1 MPIYE
6 YACDACGHHLEVM
19 QSIKDEP
26 LTKCPECKKKRL
38 KKLVSAAGFQL
49 KGTGWY
55 VTDFRDKGKPA
66 ANKDKD
72 AEKTAD
78 TTADS
83 DKKAGTASEG
93 GEKPAKTADKAD
105 KPEKKKKKKAAE

>member
-19 QSIKDEP
+19 QSIKDAP
-26 LTKCPECKKKRL
+26 LTQCPKCKKK
-38 KKLVSAAGFQL
+38 KLQKLISAAGFQL

-66 ANKDKD
+66 AKDKKDEAGGSSKSDDKAEAKSD
-72 AEKTAD
+72 AAD
-78 TTADS
+78 
-83 DKKAGTASEG
+83 
-93 GEKPAKTADKAD
+93 KPAPADKAD
-105 KPEKKKKKKAAE
+105 KPEKKKKKKASD